1 MSLNLS
7 RVSAPRKGP
16 PFPHD
21 YEDRNKV
28 PGAPNPGPFGPFLHL
43 AQQSHSSHR
52 PTRSHMIWLLPYW
65 PALLAPGFTSGSHE
79 GHPSILGTFQ
89 CVPTSDPLQGVRTH
103 IAPQCDLTDKGKVF
117 TELMGVK

>member
-7 RVSAPRKGP
+7 RVSATRKGP
-16 PFPHD
+16 PFLHGN
-21 YEDRNKV
+21 EDRNKV

-52 PTRSHMIWLLPYW
+52 PTRSHMICLLPW
-65 PALLAPGFTSGSHE
+65 QPALLAPGFTHSSYE

-103 IAPQCDLTDKGKVF
+103 ITPQCDLTDKGKVF

>member
-1 MSLNLS
+1 MSLNLC

-16 PFPHD
+16 PFPHG

-43 AQQSHSSHR
+43 AQQSHNSHR
-52 PTRSHMIWLLPYW
+52 PKRSHMIWLLPYW

-89 CVPTSDPLQGVRTH
+89 CVPTSEPL
-103 IAPQCDLTDKGKVF
+103 
-117 TELMGVK
+117 

>member
-16 PFPHD
+16 PFPHS

-79 GHPSILGTFQ
+79 GHPSILM
-89 CVPTSDPLQGVRTH
+89 SSLDPHQLCEELSFVCKVTLRCDVSPHTLQRV
-103 IAPQCDLTDKGKVF
+103 
-117 TELMGVK
+117 

>member
-16 PFPHD
+16 PFPHG

-52 PTRSHMIWLLPYW
+52 PTRSHMIWLLPYG
-65 PALLAPGFTSGSHE
+65 LLSSPLGSPPVAMKAIL
-79 GHPSILGTFQ
+79 PSLEHSSVF
-89 CVPTSDPLQGVRTH
+89 L
-103 IAPQCDLTDKGKVF
+103 PQTLCRV
-117 TELMGVK
+117 